1 LPAGRA
7 HGSRRLAS
15 LTRSTLSEEKSL
27 YTRWFT
33 YFTANALIA
42 CSLSWGQATDAKA
55 SPGSDKPE
63 VAAGGVPK
71 GVVLVKG
78 AWWSASDSVTPL
90 PETGKIADN
99 TYRNAYFGVKWTLPR
114 GWTQKYE
121 GPPPSD
127 QGRYVLADVVP
138 SDTYTGPSRGSVLIT
153 ADDLF
158 FTPFPVTRGE
168 ELVDYTKEYLQQD
181 YKVEQPPTQV
191 TIGGRSFRFFAY
203 WSPAAELHWY
213 VFATEI
219 RCHAVEIILSSSDTK
234 LIQDLTRDLHTMTLP
249 EDAQADGDT
258 VPVCV
263 KEYAAQKNV
272 VSRVD
277 PVFTER
283 RFNAIPVRIVI
294 GKDGKVK
301 HIHLIS
307 AFPDQAKAITDALN
321 HWTFKP
327 YMRNGEP
334 VEVETGI
341 LFGTPPRAPTAR
353 ARSSW

>member
-1 LPAGRA
+1 M
-7 HGSRRLAS
+7 HTRL
-15 LTRSTLSEEKSL
+15 
-27 YTRWFT
+27 FT
-33 YFTANALIA
+33 CLAANALLA
-42 CSLSWGQATDAKA
+42 CSLGWGQATDAKA
-55 SPGSDKPE
+55 SPGSDKPGG
-63 VAAGGVPK
+63 AARGVPK
-71 GVVLVKG
+71 GVILVKG

-90 PETGKIADN
+90 PETGKIENN
-99 TYRNAYFGVKWTLPR
+99 TYRNAYFGMNWKLPR
-114 GWTQKYE
+114 DWTQKYE

-127 QGRYVLADVVP
+127 QGRYVLAQIVP
-138 SDTYTGPSRGSVLIT
+138 GDTYTGPTRGSVLIT

-158 FTPFPVTRGE
+158 FTPFPVTHGE
-168 ELVDYTKEYLQQD
+168 ELVDYTKENLQQY
-181 YKVEQPPTQV
+181 YKVERPPTQM

-203 WSPAAELHWY
+203 WSPAAGLHWY
-213 VFATEI
+213 VFGTEI
-219 RCHAVEIILSSSDTK
+219 RCHAVEIIVSSSDTK
-234 LIQDLTRDLHTMTLP
+234 LIQDLIQDLNAMKLPP

-258 VPVCV
+258 VPVCM
-263 KEYAAQKNV
+263 KDYAAGQNV
-272 VSRVD
+272 ISRVD

-321 HWTFKP
+321 QWTFKP
-327 YMRNGEP
+327 HMRNGQP

-341 LFGTPPRAPTAR
+341 LFGTPRRPPAPTVK